1 MVIRLDFGLILDSEN
16 MSKNKNKTIPDKY
29 SNSLEA
35 DIWSVFK
42 IMGEFV
48 EGYERM
54 LKIGPCVSIFGSAR
68 FKEDHIYYKMAE
80 EVAFKLTQVGFGVI
94 TGGGP
99 GLMEAGNKGAKLGN
113 GKSVGL
119 TIRLP
124 FETDANSYV
133 DRDHLIQFNYFFAR
147 KVMLVKYA
155 QGFVVL
161 PGGVGTLDEFFESL
175 TLMQTG
181 KINRFPVVLMGK
193 KYWEGLLVWMRET
206 LLEEGA
212 ISGKDLELFIVT
224 DDCDE
229 AVEYLTQFYETH
241 KLAPNF

>member
-1 MVIRLDFGLILDSEN
+1 MSETNLI
-16 MSKNKNKTIPDKY
+16 KKIPDKY
-29 SNSLEA
+29 SNGFEA

-68 FKEDHIYYKMAE
+68 IKEDSPYYKMTE
-80 EVAFKLTQVGFGVI
+80 DVAQKLTEVGFGVI

-99 GLMEAGNKGAKLGN
+99 GLMEAGNKGAKNGK

-124 FETDANSYV
+124 FEDSANQYV
-133 DRDHLIQFNYFFAR
+133 DKKHLIEFNYFFAR

-155 QGFVVL
+155 QGFIVL

-175 TLMQTG
+175 TLIQTG
-181 KINRFPVVLMGK
+181 KINKFPVVLMGK
-193 KYWEGLLVWMRET
+193 EYWKGMIDWMKNTMLAEGT
-206 LLEEGA
+206 
-212 ISGKDLELFIVT
+212 ISKEDLDLFMLT
-224 DDCDE
+224 DDPTE
-229 AVEYLTQFYETH
+229 AVNHITSFYETH

>member
-1 MVIRLDFGLILDSEN
+1 MTEKITRP
-16 MSKNKNKTIPDKY
+16 IPDKY
-29 SNSLEA
+29 SSAFEA

-48 EGYERM
+48 EGYEKM

-68 FKEDHIYYKMAE
+68 FKEGHEYYTMAE
-80 EVAFKLTQVGFGVI
+80 EVAYKLTQVGFGVL

-99 GLMEAGNKGAKLGN
+99 GLMEAGNKGAKRGN

-124 FETDANSYV
+124 FESDANPFV
-133 DRDHLIQFNYFFAR
+133 DPDYLIQFNYFFAR

-155 QGFVVL
+155 QGFIVL

-181 KINRFPVVLMGK
+181 KINRFPVVLMGE
-193 KYWEGLLVWMRET
+193 KYWRGLLDWMKDT
-206 LLEEGA
+206 LLAEGA
-212 ISGKDLELFIVT
+212 ISEEDLDFFYIT
-224 DDCDE
+224 DDPTA
-229 AVEYLTQFYETH
+229 AVDHVTSFYETH

>member
-1 MVIRLDFGLILDSEN
+1 MAEIDLTR
-16 MSKNKNKTIPDKY
+16 KIPDKY
-29 SNSLEA
+29 SNGFEA

-68 FKEDHIYYKMAE
+68 IKEHSPYYKMTE
-80 EVAFKLTQVGFGVI
+80 EVAEKLTQVGFGVI

-99 GLMEAGNKGAKLGN
+99 GLMEAGNKGARNGK

-124 FETDANSYV
+124 FEDSANEFV
-133 DRDHLIQFNYFFAR
+133 DKKYLIEFNYFFAR

-175 TLMQTG
+175 TLIQTG
-181 KINRFPVVLMGK
+181 KINKFPVVLMGK
-193 KYWEGLLVWMRET
+193 EYWKGMIDWMKDTMLREGT
-206 LLEEGA
+206 
-212 ISGKDLELFIVT
+212 ISEDDLDLFMLT
-224 DDCDE
+224 DDPNE
-229 AVEYLTQFYETH
+229 AVNYITSFYDTH